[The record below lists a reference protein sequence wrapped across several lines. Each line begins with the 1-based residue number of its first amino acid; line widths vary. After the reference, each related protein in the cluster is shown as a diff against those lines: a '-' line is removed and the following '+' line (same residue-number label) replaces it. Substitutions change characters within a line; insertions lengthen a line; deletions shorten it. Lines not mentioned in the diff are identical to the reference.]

1 MMRRMPR
8 IGVIGAGYW
17 GANLIRNC
25 HQLGVLAAV
34 CDTQL
39 RALDEVRSKYPGAG
53 LFCDVDQM
61 LDSAKLDAVLIAA
74 PAPAHASLALKAIAA
89 GKHVFVEKPL
99 ALNVEDAQRVVEAA
113 EAAGLTLLVGHVLLY
128 HPAVRALLQCVA
140 DGRIGRVRHLRSRRL
155 SWGRLRAQENVWWS
169 FAPHD
174 CALMIEIMKDTPVN
188 ATGWLSAYVRP
199 GLGDFAY
206 ADYAFADGRSAHI
219 EVSWLDPDKSSR
231 IDVFGSEGTL
241 TFIDSREGPTLT
253 LTACGDRLNA
263 RGEAELW
270 RAETTAIEL
279 PSGEPLRLELEAF
292 CRAIR
297 GAHDHIPTDGREG
310 LEVVRALAM
319 VDSHATLL
327 RHAAPSDAQGDGV
340 PNNHLEAL
348 A

>member
-1 MMRRMPR
+1 MPK

-34 CDTQL
+34 CDSEL
-39 RALDEVRSKYPGAG
+39 RALDTVRSKYPGTA
-53 LFCDVDQM
+53 LFCDVNAM
-61 LDSAKLDAVLIAA
+61 FENAKLDAVVIAA
-74 PAPAHASLALKAIAA
+74 PAPAHASLALAAIEA

-99 ALNVEDAQRVVEAA
+99 ALSVDDAEHVVAA
-113 EAAGLTLLVGHVLLY
+113 ADRAGLTLFVGHVLLY
-128 HPAVRALLQCVA
+128 HPAVRALLTCVNE
-140 DGRIGRVRHLRSRRL
+140 GRIGRVRHLRSRRL
-155 SWGRLRAQENVWWS
+155 SWGRLRSQENVWWS

-174 CALMIEIMKDTPVN
+174 CALMIEVMKDAPVN

-206 ADYAFADGRSAHI
+206 ADFAFADGRSAHI

-253 LTACGDRLNA
+253 LTPCGDRLNA
-263 RGEAELW
+263 RGEPELW
-270 RAETTAIEL
+270 RGETINIEL
-279 PSGEPLRLELEAF
+279 PGGEPLGLELEAF

-297 GAHDHIPTDGREG
+297 GARDIIPTDGREG

-319 VDSHATLL
+319 VDQHATVYSY
-327 RHAAPSDAQGDGV
+327 P
-340 PNNHLEAL
+340 LEAF

>member
-25 HQLGVLAAV
+25 RQLGVLAAV
-34 CDTQL
+34 CDTDL
-39 RALDEVRSKYPGAG
+39 HALNDVRSTYSGTA
-53 LFCDVDQM
+53 LFCDAAAM
-61 LDSAKLDAVLIAA
+61 LEHAKLDAVVIAA
-74 PAPAHASLALKAIAA
+74 PAHAHAKLALAATEA

-99 ALNVEDAQRVVEAA
+99 ALSVEDAQCVVDAA
-113 EAAGLTLLVGHVLLY
+113 ERAGVTLFVGHVLLY
-128 HPAVRALLQCVA
+128 HPAVRALLECVNA
-140 DGRIGRVRHLRSRRL
+140 GRIGRVRHLRSRRL
-155 SWGRLRAQENVWWS
+155 SWGRLRAHENVWWS

-174 CALMIEIMKDTPVN
+174 CALMIEIMKDAPVKG
-188 ATGWLSAYVRP
+188 TGSLSAYVRP

-206 ADYAFADGRSAHI
+206 ADFAFADGRSAHI

-241 TFIDSREGPTLT
+241 TFIDSRDGGTLT
-253 LTACGDRLNA
+253 LTPCGDRLNA
-263 RGEAELW
+263 RGEPELW
-270 RAETTAIEL
+270 RGETVEVEL
-279 PSGEPLRLELEAF
+279 SGGEPLRLELEAF

-297 GAHDHIPTDGREG
+297 GAHEHIPTDGREG

-319 VDSHATLL
+319 VDSHATV
-327 RHAAPSDAQGDGV
+327 HSYPM
-340 PNNHLEAL
+340 EAF

>member
-1 MMRRMPR
+1 MMRRSPR

-25 HQLGVLAAV
+25 RELGVLAAV

-39 RALDEVRSKYPGAG
+39 RALDEVRSRYPGTG
-53 LFCDVDQM
+53 LFCDLPAM
-61 LDSAKLDAVLIAA
+61 LEHAKLDAVVIAA
-74 PAPAHASLALKAIAA
+74 PAPAHAALALASIEA

-99 ALNVEDAQRVVEAA
+99 ALGVQDAERVVRAA
-113 EAAGLTLLVGHVLLY
+113 EAAGVTLFVGHVLLY
-128 HPAVRALLQCVA
+128 HPAVSAMLQCIEQ
-140 DGRIGRVRHLRSRRL
+140 GQIGHVRHLRSRRL
-155 SWGRLRAQENVWWS
+155 SWGRLRAHENVWWS

-174 CALMIEIMKDTPVN
+174 CALMIEIMQATPAS

-206 ADYAFADGRSAHI
+206 ADFAFEDGRSAHI

-241 TFIDSREGPTLT
+241 TFVDSREGATLT
-253 LTACGDRLNA
+253 LTACGDRLDTS
-263 RGEAELW
+263 GEPELW
-270 RAETTAIEL
+270 RGGTRQIDL
-279 PSGEPLRLELEAF
+279 PVGEPLRLELEAF

-297 GAHDHIPTDGREG
+297 GAREHIPTDGREG

-319 VDSHATLL
+319 L
-327 RHAAPSDAQGDGV
+327 DGHPEPV
-340 PNNHLEAL
+340 EGLEAL

>member
-8 IGVIGAGYW
+8 VGVIGAGYW

-25 HQLGVLAAV
+25 SQLGVLAAV
-34 CDTQL
+34 CDSDL
-39 RALDEVRSKYPGAG
+39 HALDRVRSGYPGTG
-53 LFCDVDQM
+53 LFCDADAM
-61 LDSAKLDAVLIAA
+61 LEHAKLDAVVIAS
-74 PAPAHASLALKAIAA
+74 PAHLHAKLALKAIAA
-89 GKHVFVEKPL
+89 GKHVFVENPL
-99 ALNVEDAQRVVEAA
+99 ALSVEDAQQAVEAA
-113 EAAGLTLLVGHVLLY
+113 ESAGLTLFVGHVLLY
-128 HPAVRALLQCVA
+128 HPAVRALLDAVRA
-140 DGRIGRVRHLRSRRL
+140 GHIGRVRHLRSRRL
-155 SWGRLRAQENVWWS
+155 SWGRLRAHENVWWS

-206 ADYAFADGRSAHI
+206 ADFAFADGRSAHI

-241 TFIDSREGPTLT
+241 TFIDAREGPTLT
-253 LTACGDRLNA
+253 LTSCGDRLNA
-263 RGEAELW
+263 RGEPELW
-270 RAETTAIEL
+270 RGETVNIEL
-279 PSGEPLRLELEAF
+279 PDGEPLRLELNAF

-297 GAHDHIPTDGREG
+297 GVHEHIPTDGREG

-319 VDSHATLL
+319 VDKHSTVH
-327 RHAAPSDAQGDGV
+327 SY
-340 PNNHLEAL
+340 LEAL

>member
-1 MMRRMPR
+1 MRRMPR

-34 CDTQL
+34 CDTEL
-39 RALDEVRSKYPGAG
+39 RALDEVRSKFPGTG
-53 LFCDVDQM
+53 LFCDAQAM
-61 LDSAKLDAVLIAA
+61 FEHAKLDAVVIAA
-74 PAPAHASLALKAIAA
+74 PAPAHAKLALAAIAA

-99 ALNVEDAQRVVEAA
+99 ALSVSDAQQVVDAA
-113 EAAGLTLLVGHVLLY
+113 DAAGLTLFVGHVLLY
-128 HPAVRALLQCVA
+128 HPAVRALLECVN

-155 SWGRLRAQENVWWS
+155 SWGRLRAHENVWWS

-174 CALMIEIMKDTPVN
+174 CALMIAIMKDAPVK

-206 ADYAFADGRSAHI
+206 ADFAFADGRSAHI

-241 TFIDSREGPTLT
+241 TFVDAREGPTLT

-263 RGEAELW
+263 RGEPELW
-270 RAETTAIEL
+270 RGETTKIEL
-279 PSGEPLRLELEAF
+279 PGGEPLRLELEAF

-297 GAHDHIPTDGREG
+297 GAREHIPTDGHEG

-319 VDSHATLL
+319 VDDHATV
-327 RHAAPSDAQGDGV
+327 HSYP
-340 PNNHLEAL
+340 LEAL

>member
-1 MMRRMPR
+1 MPR

-25 HQLGVLAAV
+25 HALGVLAAV
-34 CDTQL
+34 CDSDL
-39 RALDEVRSKYPGAG
+39 HALSAVRSKYAG
-53 LFCDVDQM
+53 TALFCDAAAM
-61 LDSAKLDAVLIAA
+61 LEHGKLDAVIVAA
-74 PAPAHASLALKAIAA
+74 PAPAHHKLALQAIAA

-99 ALNVEDAQRVVEAA
+99 ALSVEDAEEVVNAA
-113 EAAGLTLLVGHVLLY
+113 EAAGVTLCVGHVLLY
-128 HPAVRALLQCVA
+128 HPAVRAIVQCVSE
-140 DGRIGRVRHLRSRRL
+140 GRIGRVRHLRSRRL
-155 SWGRLRAQENVWWS
+155 SWGRLRAAENVWWS

-174 CALMIEIMKDTPVN
+174 CALMIEIMKDSPVK

-206 ADYAFADGRSAHI
+206 ADFAFADGRSAHI

-253 LTACGDRLNA
+253 LTPCGDRLDA
-263 RGEAELW
+263 RGEPELW
-270 RAETTAIEL
+270 RGDTVNIDL
-279 PSGEPLRLELEAF
+279 PAGEPLRLELEAF

-297 GAHDHIPTDGREG
+297 GGHDHIPTDGREG

-319 VDSHATLL
+319 VDQHATI
-327 RHAAPSDAQGDGV
+327 HSFP
-340 PNNHLEAL
+340 LEVL